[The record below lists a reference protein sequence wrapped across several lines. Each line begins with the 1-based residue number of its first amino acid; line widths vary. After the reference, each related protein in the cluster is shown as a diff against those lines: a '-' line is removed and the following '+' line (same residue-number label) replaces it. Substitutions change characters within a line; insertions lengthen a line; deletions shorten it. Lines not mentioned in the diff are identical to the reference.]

1 MRVGRDKKGAPGPVA
16 GSAPP
21 RDRRTALRF
30 LRTLPRALGPTDGA
44 RHTRAAWRDMPVH
57 LQQRIATLA
66 TAAGCADELRRIV
79 EGPAENI

>member
-1 MRVGRDKKGAPGPVA
+1 
-16 GSAPP
+16 
-21 RDRRTALRF
+21 
-30 LRTLPRALGPTDGA
+30 
-44 RHTRAAWRDMPVH
+44 MPVH